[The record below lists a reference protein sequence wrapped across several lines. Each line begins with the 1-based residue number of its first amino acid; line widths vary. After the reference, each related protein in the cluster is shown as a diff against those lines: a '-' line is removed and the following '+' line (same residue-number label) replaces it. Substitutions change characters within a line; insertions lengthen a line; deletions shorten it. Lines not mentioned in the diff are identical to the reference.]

1 MLGRTP
7 SKCARLLNM
16 EQFVEF
22 PKLGIELTF
31 KNSFT
36 IGTFTISY
44 YGIIIAMGLLLGMLY
59 ALRNF
64 KKVGVDADKAID
76 AIIGGIIGGLVGARL
91 YYVILTYENYKIS
104 FESMS
109 EFWRTFSNIFKTWEG
124 GMAIYGGLIGS
135 LIIGLLIARWRKIK
149 IRPLLDIIG
158 IGFLIG
164 QGIGRWGNF
173 FNVEA
178 FGSNTNLPW
187 GMTGPAVTSYLQS
200 NMEEFSKLGVT
211 VDPSMPVH
219 PCFLYESIWCLIG
232 AVLLH
237 LYLKHRKFDG
247 EVFLMYLGYY
257 GIGRFFIEG
266 LRTDSLTIGSLRVSQ
281 LLAALFVIGSVITIA
296 IVRSNIKGSND
307 ENYMKLFVT
316 TPEGIAIANGV
327 PFVVETPEGDEI
339 LEDETATDIIDET
352 SSEETNEAS
361 GAEDLPTDEVK
372 KEEHDGSDN

>member
-1 MLGRTP
+1 
-7 SKCARLLNM
+7 M

-22 PKLGIELTF
+22 PKLGIELAF
-31 KNSFT
+31 KNSFS

-44 YGIIIAMGLLLGMLY
+44 YGIIIALGLLLAMIY
-59 ALRNF
+59 ALKTF

-76 AIIGGIIGGLVGARL
+76 AIIGGILGGLVGARL
-91 YYVILTYENYKIS
+91 YYVIFTYENYKIS

-135 LIIGLLIARWRKIK
+135 LIVGLLIARWRKIK
-149 IRPLLDIIG
+149 IRPLLDVIG

-178 FGSNTNLPW
+178 FGSNTSLPW

-200 NMEEFSKLGVT
+200 NMEAFSKLGVT

-237 LYLKHRKFDG
+237 FYLKHRKFDG

-266 LRTDSLTIGSLRVSQ
+266 LRTDSLTMGSLRVSQ
-281 LLAALFVIGSVITIA
+281 LLAALLVVGSVITIA
-296 IVRSNIKGSND
+296 IIRSNIKGSND

-316 TPEGIAIANGV
+316 TPEGIAIAHGV
-327 PFVVETPEGDEI
+327 PFVAET
-339 LEDETATDIIDET
+339 LEDETAAELTDEIVSDET
-352 SSEETNEAS
+352 VSDEIVSDETVSKTEE
-361 GAEDLPTDEVK
+361 LPTDEVK
-372 KEEHDGSDN
+372 KEEQDGSNN